1 MKFFFPDSQD
11 LVDPSFDFETET
23 RAQFRLRLR
32 DDQYAHEVFP
42 DPPFD
47 GLLVSKAIVEGI
59 GTGSAKYTLAQRHRL
74 RRLGAREFLRIPLLR
89 DRRIE
94 TLGDCG
100 AFSYVREEKP
110 PFSVDDVVEF
120 YDECGFDHG
129 VSVDHVILAYLPD
142 ADDSLP
148 GMEPEIIAEHRRRQ
162 KLTVQLAEDFW
173 ELHRKQGCR
182 FTPLGVAQGWSPASY
197 ADAVEQV
204 QKIGYKRIALGG
216 MVPLKT
222 AEILAS
228 LEAAAAVRRPDVTF
242 HLLGVTRTEHVET
255 FKRYG
260 VTSFDST
267 SPLLQAFKDNRD
279 NYHTERRTYTAIRV
293 PQVEGNPRLQRS
305 ITAGKID
312 QERARILERTC
323 LQALRAFDVGKVP
336 MEQVLEPL
344 AQYERLYEGKEQV
357 RTAAYRELLE
367 DCPWKE
373 CPCEVCRTLG
383 IEVVVFRGAER
394 NRRRGFHNLFVFY
407 QRLRSRVAESRPTLT
422 VI

>member
-11 LVDPSFDFETET
+11 LVDPSFDFDTET

-47 GLLVSKAIVEGI
+47 GLLVSKAIVEGV
-59 GTGSAKYTLAQRHRL
+59 GTGTAKYTLAQRHRL
-74 RRLGAREFLRIPLLR
+74 RRLGVREFLRVPLLR

-100 AFSYVREEKP
+100 AFSYVRQEEP
-110 PFSVDDVVEF
+110 PFTVSEVVEF
-120 YDECGFDHG
+120 YDECGFDQG
-129 VSVDHVILAYLPD
+129 ISVDHVILAYLPD
-142 ADDSLP
+142 ADDPLP
-148 GMEPEIIAEHRRRQ
+148 GMEPAVVAEHRRRQ
-162 KLTVQLAEDFW
+162 TLTVELAQEFW
-173 ELHRKQGCR
+173 ELHRRQGCR
-182 FTPLGVAQGWSPASY
+182 FTPLGVAQGWSPGSY
-197 ADAVEQV
+197 AHAVEQV
-204 QKIGYKRIALGG
+204 QQIGYRRIALGG

-222 AEILAS
+222 GEILAS
-228 LEAAAAVRRPDVTF
+228 LEAVAAVRRPDVTF
-242 HLLGVTRTEHVET
+242 HLLGVTRTEHVEA

-305 ITAGKID
+305 ITAGKVD
-312 QERARILERTC
+312 QERARTLERAC
-323 LQALRAFDVGKVP
+323 LEGLRAFDAGRVSVD
-336 MEQVLEPL
+336 QVLEPL
-344 AQYERLYEGKEQV
+344 AAYERLYEGKEQV

-367 DCPWKE
+367 DRPWKE

-383 IEVVVFRGAER
+383 IEVVIFRGAER

-407 QRLRSRVAESRPTLT
+407 QRLRRLVAEPRPALT

>member
-1 MKFFFPDSQD
+1 
-11 LVDPSFDFETET
+11 V
-23 RAQFRLRLR
+23 
-32 DDQYAHEVFP
+32 
-42 DPPFD
+42 
-47 GLLVSKAIVEGI
+47 
-59 GTGSAKYTLAQRHRL
+59 
-74 RRLGAREFLRIPLLR
+74 REFLRVPFLR

-100 AFSYVREEKP
+100 AFSYVREQEP
-110 PFSVDDVVEF
+110 PFKVPEVVEF

-129 VSVDHVILAYLPD
+129 ISVDHVILAYLPD
-142 ADDSLP
+142 ADGSLP
-148 GMEPEIIAEHRRRQ
+148 EMEPAVIAEHQRRQ
-162 KLTVQLAEDFW
+162 KLTVQLAQEFW
-173 ELHRKQGCR
+173 ELHRRQGCR

-204 QKIGYKRIALGG
+204 QNIGYKRIALGG

-222 AEILAS
+222 GEILAS
-228 LEAAAAVRRPDVTF
+228 LEAVAAVRRPDVTF
-242 HLLGVTRTEHVET
+242 HLLGVTRTEHVEA

-305 ITAGKID
+305 ITAGKVD
-312 QERARILERTC
+312 QERARALERAC
-323 LQALRAFDVGKVP
+323 LEGLRAFDAGR
-336 MEQVLEPL
+336 MSLDQVLEPL
-344 AQYERLYEGKEQV
+344 AAYERLYEGKEQV

-367 DCPWKE
+367 DRPWKE

-383 IEVVVFRGAER
+383 IEVVIFRGAER

-407 QRLRSRVAESRPTLT
+407 QRLRRLVAEPRPALT